1 MAVAVE
7 LKAPIIQGGA
17 LKEQECDISELEY
30 LIFAEILRN
39 VQDSLTG
46 CT

>member
-1 MAVAVE
+1 MAVE